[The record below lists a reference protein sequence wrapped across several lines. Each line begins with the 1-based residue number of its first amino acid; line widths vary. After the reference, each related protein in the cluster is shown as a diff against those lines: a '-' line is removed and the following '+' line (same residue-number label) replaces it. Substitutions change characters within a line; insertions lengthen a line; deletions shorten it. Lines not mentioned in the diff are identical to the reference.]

1 MTGLV
6 LKLSPFERILING
19 VVIENS
25 DRRARI
31 TVRTPDS
38 NILRLKDAIH
48 PDHASTPVA
57 GLCYLTQL
65 ILTGDAELD
74 LAREKVVT
82 GITGLASVFQDIDS
96 QTRLASARKDILD
109 GNVYGAFKS
118 LRSFL
123 VLEARLLG
131 RTG

>member
-48 PDHASTPVA
+48 PEHADTPVA
-57 GLCYLTQL
+57 RLCYLTQL
-65 ILTGDAELD
+65 ILSGDLTLD
-74 LAREKVVT
+74 QARDEVLS
-82 GITGLASVFQDIDS
+82 GIIDLASVFQDMES
-96 QTRLASARKDILD
+96 QTRLSTARRDILE
-109 GNVYGAFKS
+109 GNVYGAFKL

-123 VLEARLLG
+123 ALEVRLLE